1 MFVRKCQLFRE
12 EEYMVIQH
20 VMAAGNAL
28 RQTKINGKQT
38 EKSTKCISSGYRIN
52 CAADNAAGLA
62 ISEKMRGQIRGLSR
76 ADNNIEEGI
85 AYVKTADG
93 VLNEVTSIVHR
104 MRELTVQ
111 ALNDTNTED
120 DKMQIQQ
127 EIDQLSHE
135 ITKISRQTE
144 YNTEKMFTP
153 NEEVFAKLNGGKNW
167 DENAAH
173 KVLNP
178 NNTLDITLPA
188 GYDPSDVTVTVPEGS
203 YTTYELVETIDE
215 LLEGQAPD
223 NTYFLMEYED
233 GGSINLVFEGGTDIE
248 RVNGGLSYL
257 FFDTYGGAGVG
268 DLIGT
273 TKFDDAFPLN
283 VVAGMNDILKFSVD
297 KLDGSPM
304 YDVSIQLDP
313 GKYTKNEVIDAL
325 NRKLLEAGHPE
336 VQAVSYGAN
345 NIELTAGTSLITGL
359 KGNMFRIDSGS
370 LPYDSVFYD
379 NVQYGSVTNTAAS
392 ISGKAYYS
400 STATVSITS
409 SNNQLGIKGGS
420 DTNYT
425 TITIPEGNYTIKDLA
440 GVLNNALGSD
450 SSRWKFESNNRYLS
464 SGNVVLAGGY
474 YDYLVLRSVDTGDE
488 ATIELDTSSS
498 AYDTLFT
505 TTNSQKRTTPDTD
518 HGHDAYL
525 LGGKYLSATP
535 ITLGAAGETICL
547 DVDGNKETLTLS
559 KNSYASL
566 NDLLTEINS
575 QIANSSL
582 NGMIKA
588 QSNSN
593 RIQFVADQ
601 ISVSSIKFQNYG
613 GTAYTDLFLG
623 KNYSWSYN
631 DSASGTTTKQQGETA
646 YIETPA
652 TLTLDNPIQSGNIVV
667 NSTNNTFN
675 FTLNKVSKSIKLEE
689 GIYTASSLIS
699 EMNQKFAS
707 GGIGL
712 TASLVGNKV
721 TFTTTQ
727 KGKEVS
733 LGISSYYN
741 PAIRILMT
749 PDERTSYSSISTLT
763 PAYILG
769 KTIID
774 SSNTLTIDGS
784 NNDLELVY
792 KDSDGE
798 KRDTLIVPQQEYS
811 SASALV
817 AALNDQIR
825 SSSLNGAVKAVEEN
839 KAIKLVTDKSGSDV
853 SFTSVSGGFYDN
865 VLCKVET
872 SSVTSSI
879 VSKVSGSTNLQQA
892 YVVGRADIKNNSVE
906 IKQGVNDV
914 LAIDFTYVDS
924 TGNNK
929 TDKLETK
936 IPPGT
941 YTGEQIAK
949 LLTDGA
955 PNVKSFTKQLEDN
968 GYTGFTIEAAIGA
981 HNTGVVGS
989 NDANA
994 LSFTLKQK
1002 NPPQPIKSGTY
1013 ILDGVNGS
1021 AAYSVFY
1028 KTSGLPIPAY
1038 VTGSKDISDGVVIT
1052 PDNNTIGFTVDGRD
1066 YDYTIPEGEYTAE
1079 EWVKKINELI
1089 DAGDD
1094 NGNVAMVETV
1104 IEDGKWKIQ
1113 YKKYGAH
1120 TIESV
1125 RGTAKQ
1131 DVFYGNTH
1139 GKEDMDLR
1147 IQVGANGGQELEL
1160 NKLALSTAL
1169 LKLDGV
1175 NVTRYSHAQFALKHM
1190 DYAINYINSKRS
1202 DYGAKQNRL
1211 EAAERLVENMGENLQ
1226 AAESGIRDAN
1236 IADEAMQY
1244 ATLSILT
1251 QASQSMLAQA
1261 SQIGQK
1267 EVTMLLEK

>member
-1 MFVRKCQLFRE
+1 
-12 EEYMVIQH
+12 MVIQH

-38 EKSTKCISSGYRIN
+38 EKSTKCLSSGYRIN

-127 EIDQLSHE
+127 EMDQLSHE

-153 NEEVFAKLNGGKNW
+153 NEEVYAKLNGGKNW

-178 NNTLDITLPA
+178 NNTLDIMLPA

-223 NTYFLMEYED
+223 NTYFMMEYED
-233 GGSINLVFEGGTDIE
+233 GGAINLVFEGGTDIE

-283 VVAGMNDILKFSVD
+283 VVEDMNDQLTFSVD
-297 KLDGSPM
+297 KLDGSPL
-304 YDVSIQLDP
+304 YQVDITLNP
-313 GKYTKNEVIDAL
+313 GKYTKDEAIEAL
-325 NRKLLEAGHPE
+325 NHKLLEAGHPE

-370 LPYDSVFYD
+370 MPYDSVFYD

-392 ISGKAYYS
+392 ISGKAYYT

-409 SNNQLGIKGGS
+409 ANNQLGIKGGS

-425 TITIPEGNYTIKDLA
+425 TIKIPEGNYTIKDLA

-450 SSRWKFESNNRYLS
+450 SSRWKFESNNMYLS
-464 SGNVVLAGGY
+464 SSSNVVLAGGD

-505 TTNSQKRTTPDTD
+505 TTNSQKRTTPDRD
-518 HGHDAYL
+518 HGYDAYL

-623 KNYSWSYN
+623 KNYSWSY
-631 DSASGTTTKQQGETA
+631 DASASGTTTKQQGATA

-675 FTLNKVSKSIKLEE
+675 FTLNKASKSIKLKE
-689 GIYTASSLIS
+689 GTYTASSLIS
-699 EMNQKFAS
+699 ELNQKFAS

-721 TFTTTQ
+721 TFTTTE
-727 KGKEVS
+727 KGKDVS
-733 LGISSYYN
+733 LKIESSNN
-741 PAIRILMT
+741 PAIRVLMS

-769 KTIID
+769 KTKID
-774 SSNTLTIDGS
+774 SNNKVTIDGS
-784 NNDLELVY
+784 NNVLNLTY

-798 KRDTLIVPQQEYS
+798 KSDSLTVPQQEYS

-817 AALNDQIR
+817 VALNDQIR
-825 SSSLNGAVKAVEEN
+825 SSSLNGVVKAVEEN
-839 KAIKLVTDKSGSDV
+839 NVIKLVTDKSGSAV

-872 SSVTSSI
+872 SSVTSLI
-879 VSKVSGSTNLQQA
+879 DSKASGSTNLEQA

-914 LAIDFTYVDS
+914 LSIDFTYENDPPS
-924 TGNNK
+924 T
-929 TDKLETK
+929 LSFQ

-941 YTGEQIAK
+941 YTGAEIAR
-949 LLTDGA
+949 LLTDGT
-955 PNVKSFTKQLEDN
+955 KDTDSFTKQLEDN
-968 GYTGFTIEAAIGA
+968 GYTGFIIEAAIGA
-981 HNTGVVGS
+981 HNTGVVGAD
-989 NDANA
+989 DANA